1 MAVLFVSVLVPV
13 ALFMVFQRDI
23 LRVAGNAGAVK
34 G

>member
-1 MAVLFVSVLVPV
+1 VSVLVPV

-23 LRVAGNAGAVK
+23 LRAAGNSGAVK